1 MIQVSSEL
9 KNAVITEQKPKNM
22 SVTITN
28 TANLKVLNWYTEE
41 ITGDVVYELDIP
53 PLTAWYYRNWFKFR
67 VDGAIDYDYKSQATR
82 LGVSFDLKFEDITTG
97 DTFRPRLGWLD
108 NQGNYVEVGY
118 GPFAVSNYTDYTRF
132 SMSCEPL
139 NLERLDYVSFYNG
152 SSTENITCK
161 MRLRNPRVYMYIE
174 NDWQGVDDYTD
185 IMATDENISK
195 YIAIGTFTNADI
207 ISESFAYRESVCSTD
222 NFKLGL
228 CETSSVEISLFNT
241 PQIPNGADI
250 DISMHIGDIED
261 GFEWNN
267 YKIAE
272 VKKTQKGDYSIRN
285 IVAYDRSS
293 ALSDNMYDWLTKYLW
308 GMNLDSPAPAVQ
320 HKFDYARQ
328 IYATVY
334 SALRKKQVEKQNIYD
349 PNHYAS
355 AVINPDDYKTQ
366 DRYFNYC
373 TSTYPRIIFCKYT
386 ITKRSDCDCAY
397 AIQTGQQFRY
407 PSGGNLFDWDKY
419 RRGIF
424 YNACIYADLN
434 LDNGEVVRVLADSSE
449 PIAVPSNCTTI
460 DFYVPYAIGDN
471 NFNIYRYG
479 QSQNGIFVSQ
489 VQFTQR
495 KQSWYN
501 TDDIKNGY
509 RELPYYRYSRT
520 SKPTKDDIIKV
531 DSSVTLRD
539 IARSICEMCGC
550 FFRLDRNGNAKY
562 LYPSQHGMY
571 PENTLY
577 PADDLFPQ
585 KSAEMTMPTS
595 YYISALYEDEQIK
608 SFGGIQ
614 VVSKETSN
622 TGTAVRWEYWVG
634 ADSDNAYIID
644 DNIFLSAEEMEY
656 VSTVDDIPT
665 ILETMF
671 ETLGNAQYTPFE
683 AETIGT
689 PFLESGDRFTLLT
702 KNDGFESFILE
713 RTLKGIQALK
723 DYFSAR
729 GINKTEKITLYEQN
743 EEQ

>member
-53 PLTAWYYRNWFKFR
+53 PLTNWTYYGWFKFR
-67 VDGAIDYDYKSQATR
+67 VDGAIDYDYLPQATR
-82 LGVSFDLKFEDITTG
+82 IGLSLDIKFADIVTGENFRWKLGYIDKH
-97 DTFRPRLGWLD
+97 
-108 NQGNYVEVGY
+108 GNSVEVTSSVY
-118 GPFAVSNYTDYTRF
+118 AVSSYTDYHRF
-132 SMSCEPL
+132 SLSTDTS
-139 NLERLDYVSFYNG
+139 NVERLDYIKIFNA
-152 SSTENITCK
+152 SSTVNLNCK
-161 MRLRNPRVYMYIE
+161 ICFRNPRVYMYVE
-174 NDWQGVDDYTD
+174 NDYAGTEYYSD
-185 IMATDENISK
+185 IMATDENVAK

-207 ISESFAYRESVCSTD
+207 ISESFAYRESVCSAD

-272 VKKTQKGDYSIRN
+272 VKKSQKGDYSIRN

-334 SALRKKQVEKQNIYD
+334 SALRNKLVERPTMWD
-349 PNHYAS
+349 PDHFERVTVAPN
-355 AVINPDDYKTQ
+355 DYKTQ
-366 DRYFNYC
+366 DRYFDYC
-373 TSTYPRIIFCKYT
+373 NTAYPRIIFCKYT
-386 ITKRSDCDCAY
+386 MTKRADCDCAFV
-397 AIQTGQQFRY
+397 IQTGKRY
-407 PSGGNLFDWDKY
+407 WYPTGGNLYDWDKY
-419 RRGIF
+419 TRGIM

-434 LDNGEVVRVLADSSE
+434 LDNGEVVRVLADSGQ
-449 PIAVPSNCTTI
+449 IFAIPSNCTTI
-460 DFYVPYAIGDN
+460 DFYVPYAIGDT
-471 NFNIYRYG
+471 NFNIYREN
-479 QSQNGIFVSQ
+479 QDDNGFLLSQ
-489 VQFTQR
+489 VEFQQR
-495 KQSWYN
+495 KQNWYDI
-501 TDDIKNGY
+501 DDIKNSY

-531 DSSVTLRD
+531 DTNVTLRD

-550 FFRLDRNGNAKY
+550 FFRLDRDGNAKY

-577 PADDLFPQ
+577 PADDLFPK

-595 YYISALYEDEQIK
+595 YYITALYEDEQIK
-608 SFGGIQ
+608 NFGGVQ
-614 VVSKETSN
+614 VVSKNTSN
-622 TGTAVRWEYWVG
+622 TGVAVRWEYWVG
-634 ADSDNAYIID
+634 AESDSAYIID
-644 DNIFLSAEEMEY
+644 DNIFLCAEEMEY

-665 ILETMF
+665 ILENMYS
-671 ETLGNAQYTPFE
+671 TLGNAQYTPFE

-743 EEQ
+743 EEE